1 MLTMTRLLEIL
12 DGWALWMQQP
22 NSKLGFPSKSIGL
35 SSGGASTEDSFN
47 ELISIQD
54 TNNIRILDTIIHNLP
69 QEQQDALYHCYL
81 NAKKPFAFEYK
92 YELALDN
99 LLTLAGRKINI

>member
-12 DGWALWMQQP
+12 DGWALWMQKS
-22 NSKLGFPSKSIGL
+22 NHKLGFPSKSIGL
-35 SSGGASTEDSFN
+35 SSGGVSTEDSFN
-47 ELISIQD
+47 DLIAIQD
-54 TNNIRILDTIIHNLP
+54 SNNIRILDTIIHNLP
-69 QEQQDALYHCYL
+69 KEQQDALYHNYL

-99 LLTLAGRKINI
+99 LLTLASRKINI